1 MDRLVAAGA
10 SWPGAA
16 ALSGGGD
23 SLCLMHLL
31 ADWAAKRKLPAPIVL
46 TVDHGLRPG
55 SDKDARKAVALARKR
70 GLKAQLLTRK
80 GKIPNGDIEA
90 AAREARYTLMGNWLA
105 KNKIAALYVGHSRDD
120 QAETFLLRLARGSG
134 LDGLCAMRET
144 APWPIE
150 GFAALTVVRPM
161 LGLTRS
167 DLRAHLKARGH
178 IWAEDPMNA
187 DPRFARARIRKLLP
201 ALEDAGLSAGRI
213 ASAAAHLARA
223 RAALELASDAVLAGV
238 AAAEKGRVFVDA
250 AALVAAPRE
259 IGLRVLARLLM
270 GVSGRAYRPRFEA
283 LERLYDA
290 IQTGK
295 PAATLH
301 GCALAPAP
309 RRLQRFGPKTLVL
322 VRESS
327 RKKA

>member
-1 MDRLVAAGA
+1 MDRLLAAGA
-10 SWPGAA
+10 AWPGAV

-31 ADWAAKRKLPAPIVL
+31 ADWAAKRKLPAPVVL
-46 TVDHGLRPG
+46 TVDHALRPG
-55 SDKDARKAVALARKR
+55 SDRHAKQAVALARKR

-80 GKIPNGDIEA
+80 GRAPKGDIEA
-90 AAREARYTLMGNWLA
+90 EARDARYTLMGDWLA

-144 APWPIE
+144 APWPIV
-150 GFAALTVVRPM
+150 GFAKLTVVRPM
-161 LGLTRS
+161 LSLTRA
-167 DLRAHLKARGH
+167 DLRSALKARGH
-178 IWAEDPMNA
+178 VWAEDPMNA

-201 ALEDAGLSAGRI
+201 ALEEAGLTAARI

-290 IQTGK
+290 IMAGK

-301 GCALAPAP
+301 GCALAAAP
-309 RRLQRFGPKTLVL
+309 RRLQRFGPKTLIL

>member
-1 MDRLVAAGA
+1 MPCAPDRTGTQKKPWHWRA
-10 SWPGAA
+10 
-16 ALSGGGD
+16 
-23 SLCLMHLL
+23 
-31 ADWAAKRKLPAPIVL
+31 
-46 TVDHGLRPG
+46 
-55 SDKDARKAVALARKR
+55 R

-80 GKIPNGDIEA
+80 GKIPKGDIEA
-90 AAREARYTLMGNWLA
+90 EARDARYGLMGAWLVR
-105 KNKIAALYVGHSRDD
+105 NKIAALYVGHSRDD

-150 GFAALTVVRPM
+150 GFAKLSIVRPM
-161 LGLTRS
+161 LNLTRS
-167 DLRAHLKARGH
+167 DLRAHLKALGH
-178 IWAEDPMNA
+178 VWAEDPMNA
-187 DPRFARARIRKLLP
+187 DVRFARARIRKLLP
-201 ALEDAGLSAGRI
+201 ALEEAGLSAARI

-238 AAAEKGRVFVDA
+238 AAAEKGTVFVDA
-250 AALVAAPRE
+250 VALGAAPRE

-290 IQTGK
+290 IAAGDA
-295 PAATLH
+295 AATLH
-301 GCALAPAP
+301 GCALGPAP
-309 RRLQRFGPKTLVL
+309 RRLQRFGPKTLIL

>member
-1 MDRLVAAGA
+1 
-10 SWPGAA
+10 
-16 ALSGGGD
+16 
-23 SLCLMHLL
+23 MHLL
-31 ADWAAKRKLPAPIVL
+31 ADWAASRKLPAPIVL

-55 SDKDARKAVALARKR
+55 SDKHARHAVALARKR

-80 GKIPNGDIEA
+80 GKAPKGDIEA
-90 AAREARYTLMGNWLA
+90 AAREARYTLMGSWLA

-134 LDGLCAMRET
+134 LDGLCAMREI

-150 GFAALTVVRPM
+150 NFSALTVVRPM
-161 LGLTRS
+161 LGLTRA

-178 IWAEDPMNA
+178 AWAEDPMNA

-201 ALEDAGLSAGRI
+201 ALEEAGLSAGRI

-250 AALVAAPRE
+250 GALIAAPRE

-283 LERLYDA
+283 LERLYDT

-309 RRLQRFGPKTLVL
+309 LRFQRFGPKTLIL

-327 RKKA
+327 RKRA